1 MLKTDRKEAW
11 GESRVRPT
19 LTLKPPSNR
28 QQRELF
34 PADHSVHDG
43 PNSHPCL
50 NYLQMP
56 YIDIFDFVIRKLLL
70 EMKLLK
76 SRIWNC
82 IHVTEMI
89 RSQNMDLSYNCELF
103 CISSLIKWIFYKTRF
118 RNVIVIIK
126 GINIFIKML
135 KIIQKCILSFL
146 FD

>member
-1 MLKTDRKEAW
+1 
-11 GESRVRPT
+11 
-19 LTLKPPSNR
+19 
-28 QQRELF
+28 
-34 PADHSVHDG
+34 
-43 PNSHPCL
+43 
-50 NYLQMP
+50 MP

-76 SRIWNC
+76 SRICNC

-135 KIIQKCILSFL
+135 KIIQMYFVFFILIDYTSYKTSL
-146 FD
+146 WIIWV